1 MLCWSMPS
9 FHSIRAGAAAAAL
22 ALSAAHAASA
32 QIVPPPPPLPE
43 ANGTTFTIFFNG
55 RALGSEQIAVN
66 RVADGWVI
74 SSSGRLAAPID
85 AVGRRLQIRYTAD
98 WHPISFDFDGTL
110 RGQLQTIH
118 TTVEGTT
125 AKTDL
130 TIGTETTERT
140 NTIDPA
146 SLLILTNSFFAGY
159 EAVAARARTAPA
171 GTDIPIFAEGPMTM
185 FRGRIGA
192 AADEQIQTVA
202 RRVAAHRA
210 TLTLTVPGGSVDAVI
225 WWDDAGRMV
234 RFSVPGQQIEVARE
248 DIAAVSSRTVRISRA
263 NDEAVT
269 IPSNGFT
276 LAGTLSRPASSTVP
290 RLPAVVLAGGSGGG
304 DRDGFVAGV
313 PILGQIAGALADA
326 GFIVIRYD
334 KRGMGQ
340 SGGRAEAATL
350 ADYADD
356 LRAAVKFLEAR
367 KDVDPKRIA
376 VVGHSEG
383 GIVALIAASKEKRID
398 AVALVAAPGVTGAD
412 LMLAQQRH
420 LLDRM
425 KITPEERQAKIDA
438 QKKIHDAV
446 LSGKGLDALPAD
458 VRRTVDNA
466 EFQSLLASDPA
477 KLMKDVSQPL
487 LILQGE
493 LDTQVEPKNADLLA
507 EMAARRKKAP
517 PAEVVKVPGVNH
529 LLATAAT
536 GEVDEYASLKEKQ
549 VAAPVTQALVSWL
562 TKTLSTAR

>member
-1 MLCWSMPS
+1 MPPRSPRSTNAARSRAAVYAPAETAGIMMLCWSMPS

-32 QIVPPPPPLPE
+32 QIVPAPPPLPE
-43 ANGTTFTIFFNG
+43 ANGTTFTVFYNG

-85 AVGRRLQIRYTAD
+85 ALARRLQIRYTAD

-110 RGQLQTIH
+110 RGQLQTMH

-125 AKTDL
+125 AKSDL
-130 TIGTETTERT
+130 TIGTETTQRT

-225 WWDDAGRMV
+225 WWDDAGRLV

-290 RLPAVVLAGGSGGG
+290 RLPAVVLA
-304 DRDGFVAGV
+304 
-313 PILGQIAGALADA
+313 
-326 GFIVIRYD
+326 
-334 KRGMGQ
+334 
-340 SGGRAEAATL
+340 E
-350 ADYADD
+350 
-356 LRAAVKFLEAR
+356 
-367 KDVDPKRIA
+367 
-376 VVGHSEG
+376 
-383 GIVALIAASKEKRID
+383 
-398 AVALVAAPGVTGAD
+398 
-412 LMLAQQRH
+412 QRH
-420 LLDRM
+420 LLDRV

-477 KLMKDVSQPL
+477 KLMKAVSQPL

-536 GEVDEYASLKEKQ
+536 GEVDEYAALKDKQ

>member
-1 MLCWSMPS
+1 MPVS
-9 FHSIRAGAAAAAL
+9 HSIRAGAAAAAL
-22 ALSAAHAASA
+22 ALSTAHAASA
-32 QIVPPPPPLPE
+32 QLVPAPPPLPE
-43 ANGTTFTIFFNG
+43 TNGTTFTIFFNG

-66 RVADGWVI
+66 RVADGWMI

-85 AVGRRLQIRYTAD
+85 AVARRLQIRYTAD
-98 WHPISFDFDGTL
+98 WHPISFEFDGTL
-110 RGQLQTIH
+110 RGQLQTMR
-118 TTVEGTT
+118 TTIEGTT
-125 AKTDL
+125 AKSDVTLGTQTTQRTD
-130 TIGTETTERT
+130 
-140 NTIDPA
+140 TIDAA

-159 EAVAARARTAPA
+159 EAVAARARTAPP

-192 AADEQIQTVA
+192 ASGEKIQTVS
-202 RRVAAHRA
+202 RLVDAHKA
-210 TLTLTVPGGSVDAVI
+210 PFTLTVPGGTVEAVI
-225 WWDDAGRMV
+225 WWDDTGRLV

-276 LAGTLSRPASSTVP
+276 LAGTLSRPSSSSAP
-290 RLPAVVLAGGSGGG
+290 RLPAVVLVGGAGAV

-326 GFIVIRYD
+326 GFIVVRYD

-356 LRAAVKFLEAR
+356 VRAAVKFLEAR
-367 KDVDPKRIA
+367 KDVDPKRLA

-383 GIVALIAASKEKRID
+383 GIVSLIAASKEKRID
-398 AVALVAAPGVTGAD
+398 AVALLAAPGMTGAD
-412 LMLAQQRH
+412 LVLAEQRH

-446 LSGKGLDALPAD
+446 LSGKGMDELPPA

-466 EFQSLLASDPA
+466 EFQSLLAIDPG
-477 KLMKDVSQPL
+477 KLMKDVKQPL

-517 PAEVVKVPGVNH
+517 PADVVKIPGVNH
-529 LLATAAT
+529 LLAAAAT
-536 GEVDEYASLKEKQ
+536 GEVDEYPSLKEKQ